1 MKGRFFAVAASLILL
16 PVLSF
21 AGVEITG
28 VKWQTAVSAKGSK
41 ARFSE
46 AASVSV
52 GKKSRKYGPVR
63 LVLSLS
69 NSCSL
74 PAEGLIVSAAFSLK
88 LSTAVASEEVD
99 AVPFAVDEIRIPKIK
114 AGQVA
119 EVVVAVRDLDSAL
132 RRALNGGLLV
142 RSLRVDAMIAPVRDS
157 AELPKV
163 YRADL
168 NVETKED

>member
-1 MKGRFFAVAASLILL
+1 MKGRFLAVAAGLMLL

-28 VKWQTAVSAKGSK
+28 VRWQSASAVKGSK

-46 AASVSV
+46 TASVSV
-52 GKKSRKYGPVR
+52 SKKTRKYAPVR
-63 LVLSLS
+63 LVISLS
-69 NSCSL
+69 NSC
-74 PAEGLIVSAAFSLK
+74 PIQAEGLILSAAFSLK
-88 LSTAVASEEVD
+88 LSTAAASEGVD

-119 EVVVAVRDLDSAL
+119 EVVVSVRDLDIAL
-132 RRALNGGLLV
+132 RRALNGGLLI
-142 RSLRVDAMIAPVRDS
+142 RSLRVDTMIAPVRDS